1 MIRQARKATTA
12 AKRAAFEF
20 QAPNKKPDIA
30 PGLYSVRA
38 AKALRN
44 APVANRN
51 TPNHYFEESRYEI
64 IG

>member
-1 MIRQARKATTA
+1 MRVRQSILILQ

-20 QAPNKKPDIA
+20 QAPNKKA
-30 PGLYSVRA
+30 PSTDRAYNFRA
-38 AKALRN
+38 AEAFHR

-51 TPNHYFEESRYEI
+51 TPKPNFEALRHEI